1 MTEFTT
7 ECLVIE
13 NEVLAAIVCAA
24 LEFLSYPDF
33 GYGLTAEAVDV
44 LVQILRGEDDDE
56 GDTA

>member
-7 ECLVIE
+7 DCLVIE

-24 LEFLSYPDF
+24 LEFLSHPDF

-44 LVQILRGEDDDE
+44 LIEILRGEDDP
-56 GDTA
+56 A